1 MRINRTR
8 SVFFILGLLLAF
20 VSATVAVTAAD
31 LPDADSK
38 QTFTFSK
45 SVVAHTLENGLE
57 VYIYPDRT
65 FPVVAVHVVYRVGS
79 RDDPPDRRGLA
90 HLLEHLMFQG
100 SENVAPEEHSRFI
113 TTVGGIANAYTTADV
128 TGYWQVV
135 TSDHLESVL
144 RLEAERMHKLVITE
158 ENLAKEREVVK
169 NEYRSSIENDPLG
182 PAVQEL
188 IARAFAG
195 TPYAWS
201 PVGVPEEMDLI
212 TVQEARAFYETYYVP
227 NNAVLV
233 IAGDVE
239 PQAAL
244 ELVRKHF
251 GPIAPGEVTLGD
263 VVQPAPQ
270 PGIITAGFGSPVQL
284 PVVIGGFPIPG
295 QFHPDAPA
303 LEMAG
308 LILSSG
314 TSSRLYRALVRDAQI
329 AYVAA
334 GLPVIYRD
342 AGLFI
347 VIAVHGPHISGEQVI
362 EALQHEIAKLAK
374 SPPTPYEV
382 ERVRNMVASGR
393 IFSLDSIGGVADML
407 AASAAVLG
415 DYREV
420 DRRLDAI
427 AQVTAGEITRVVET
441 YLRPERLVAMIVPA
455 SL

>member
-169 NEYRSSIENDPLG
+169 SEYRSSIENDPLG

-201 PVGVPEEMDLI
+201 PVGMPEELDLI
-212 TVQEARAFYETYYVP
+212 TAQEAPPFTRPTTSPTTRSGDRRRRGAPGRAGARPQAFRADRAGRGHLGRCGPTGP
-227 NNAVLV
+227 T
-233 IAGDVE
+233 AGDHHSRLRLARTTARRHRRVSD
-239 PQAAL
+239 PRA
-244 ELVRKHF
+244 
-251 GPIAPGEVTLGD
+251 ISPGRPGAGDGRAHPLQRD
-263 VVQPAPQ
+263 VVE
-270 PGIITAGFGSPVQL
+270 TL
-284 PVVIGGFPIPG
+284 PRV
-295 QFHPDAPA
+295 
-303 LEMAG
+303 
-308 LILSSG
+308 
-314 TSSRLYRALVRDAQI
+314 VRDAQI

-334 GLPVIYRD
+334 GLPVIYRER
-342 AGLFI
+342 G
-347 VIAVHGPHISGEQVI
+347 
-362 EALQHEIAKLAK
+362 ALHRHRRPRSSHQ
-374 SPPTPYEV
+374 
-382 ERVRNMVASGR
+382 RRASDR
-393 IFSLDSIGGVADML
+393 
-407 AASAAVLG
+407 SA
-415 DYREV
+415 
-420 DRRLDAI
+420 
-427 AQVTAGEITRVVET
+427 
-441 YLRPERLVAMIVPA
+441 PA
-455 SL
+455 